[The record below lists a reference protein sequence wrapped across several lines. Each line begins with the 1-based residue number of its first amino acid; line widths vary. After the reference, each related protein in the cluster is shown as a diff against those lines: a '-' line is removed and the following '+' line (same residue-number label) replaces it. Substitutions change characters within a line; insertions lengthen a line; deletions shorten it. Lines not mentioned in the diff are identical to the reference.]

1 VGTVQSDSQTS
12 TSIPSL
18 QLAELSRS
26 AYPIVESAEIREH
39 TSSWQS
45 SSSQFDRG
53 VVIVDNVDGSV
64 DGSAVISCVG
74 DVVVIDCSVDGNI
87 VTVDSTVVG
96 ADVEFV
102 VAGAK
107 GGPAALSN

>member
-74 DVVVIDCSVDGNI
+74 DVVIDCSVDENI